1 MDKCVPEVEGKR
13 SQSINPSRACNVYG
27 DAVRLKYDSV
37 ETKKR
42 EFNLINVAL
51 LPHCRSDVH
60 FKKAIN

>member
-1 MDKCVPEVEGKR
+1 MDKGVPEVEGKR
-13 SQSINPSRACNVYG
+13 SQSINPRRASNVYG

-42 EFNLINVAL
+42 EFNLINVNYY
-51 LPHCRSDVH
+51 RTVDVH